1 MVDVKHRP
9 PLDAVLRTAELLLAA
24 RHHERAGRL
33 REAIDCCMAA
43 VAEAAWCGA
52 WAAQA
57 VGLRRLGAL
66 HHHRNELA
74 AARESWRTSVE
85 VAMRAGE
92 TAIAAEAL
100 ISIGNV
106 ELALGNVPAARDAY
120 REGLAALGDDHHA
133 LRARIERD
141 MASLPNT
148 EPRPQNEP
156 GRASA
161 TSAWAE
167 RSASPPVPAPVPA

>member
-1 MVDVKHRP
+1 VITKQKTQ
-9 PLDAVLRTAELLLAA
+9 LDGVLRTSELLLAA
-24 RHHERAGRL
+24 RQHERAGRV

-57 VGLRRLGAL
+57 VGLRRLGTL

-92 TAIAAEAL
+92 SAIAVEAL
-100 ISIGNV
+100 ISLGSV
-106 ELALGNVPAARDAY
+106 ELALSNFTAAHEIFSEAQ
-120 REGLAALGDDHHA
+120 AALGEEHPE
-133 LRARIERD
+133 LRARIER
-141 MASLPNT
+141 SLGMLAELEAKRGAT
-148 EPRPQNEP
+148 
-156 GRASA
+156 RAA
-161 TSAWAE
+161 
-167 RSASPPVPAPVPA
+167 

>member
-1 MVDVKHRP
+1 VVTTKQKSP
-9 PLDAVLRTAELLLAA
+9 QKTPLDGVLRTAELLLAA
-24 RHHERAGRL
+24 RQHERAGRV
-33 REAIDCCMAA
+33 REAMDCCMAA

-92 TAIAAEAL
+92 SAIAVEAL
-100 ISIGNV
+100 ISLGNV
-106 ELALGNVPAARDAY
+106 ELALGNFAMARDAY
-120 REGLAALGDDHHA
+120 REGLAALGEDHQA

-141 MASLPNT
+141 LASLAEMEAKREAT
-148 EPRPQNEP
+148 
-156 GRASA
+156 RAA
-161 TSAWAE
+161 
-167 RSASPPVPAPVPA
+167 

>member
-1 MVDVKHRP
+1 M
-9 PLDAVLRTAELLLAA
+9 
-24 RHHERAGRL
+24 
-33 REAIDCCMAA
+33 DCCMAA

-57 VGLRRLGAL
+57 VGLRRLGTL

-120 REGLAALGDDHHA
+120 REGLTALGNDHQA
-133 LRARIERD
+133 LRSRIERD
-141 MASLPNT
+141 LASLPAVADAT
-148 EPRPQNEP
+148 
-156 GRASA
+156 RAA
-161 TSAWAE
+161 
-167 RSASPPVPAPVPA
+167 